1 MINLQIHS
9 LELEFVV
16 ENIHS
21 FSLFAWPAGSSSKAV
36 ITCHGRNARLEL
48 NNVSS
53 VTMNDLEFVRCF
65 ENHVISVGRFQVENS
80 GFFGNVHD
88 HVLVNGIIL
97 TEHRG

>member
-1 MINLQIHS
+1 MES
-9 LELEFVV
+9 EFVV

-21 FSLFAWPAGSSSKAV
+21 FSLFVWPAGSSSKAV
-36 ITCHGRNARLEL
+36 ITCHGCNARLEL

-53 VTMNDLEFVRCF
+53 VTMNDLEFVGCF
-65 ENHVISVGRFQVENS
+65 ENHVISVGQFQVENS

-88 HVLVNGIIL
+88 HVLVNGVIL